1 MAKSTTF
8 AEKVAKAAAEKG
20 IKCPICRTT
29 LTPTLMITSERS
41 RTPGTWRF
49 KQRRVQV
56 CKCNE
61 KAIYG

>member
-1 MAKSTTF
+1 MAKSASF

-20 IKCPICRTT
+20 IKCPKCHST
-29 LTPTLMITSERS
+29 LTPMLLVTTERA
-41 RTPGTWRF
+41 RTEGPWRF